1 MNTLTNVNRRF
12 TTRRGNTVAVMV
24 QRSFRRVGGATT
36 FRQGRVWAVVNNVEV
51 GMSFKR
57 KPTGNTWT
65 VKSVMHGRGMGGRS
79 VYVRLESD
87 AGEFWTASIQ
97 AVRKYLEGK

>member
-36 FRQGRVWAVVNNVEV
+36 FRQGRVWAVVNNAVCV
-51 GMSFKR
+51 QCDASFQA
-57 KPTGNTWT
+57 
-65 VKSVMHGRGMGGRS
+65 
-79 VYVRLESD
+79 E
-87 AGEFWTASIQ
+87 A
-97 AVRKYLEGK
+97 AVRAAGF